1 MTAKMA
7 MATAKEFVV
16 SSDAIAGT
24 ANNPTNVRPYTGDFS
39 DPPTQAE
46 MQAFA
51 ARSESLRQALIR

>member
-1 MTAKMA
+1 M
-7 MATAKEFVV
+7 TAKEFVV